1 MINKIR
7 RILIL
12 IDPTVRALKPT
23 ISENLFQLLENPQNS
38 ESGSQR

>member
-7 RILIL
+7 RLLIL

-23 ISENLFQLLENPQNS
+23 TSENLFQPLENPQKS
-38 ESGSQR
+38 EGGSQR